1 MASRTRNFFL
11 NFLSLTATAL
21 IIRGVGVAF
30 NIYVSNKAGAEAMG
44 LFSLLGGIYGF
55 SVTVAC
61 ASINLGT
68 TRAVSDAMGE
78 GNISLARKTAKKA
91 LVCAFV
97 TSAAASVLL
106 FSLAPVIGK
115 YALGDTRVVTPL
127 RILSLSL
134 LPVSLGSCLSGY
146 FTAVKRV
153 KACSGIQIAVQGI
166 KIGLTALFL
175 GKFIDYGAEF
185 ACIALVL
192 GMTLSEGLS
201 LCVTYLLYRYDVG
214 TNLGKVDSTEHP
226 GIITKLLSIT
236 VPVTFSAC
244 VRSGLTT
251 LQHILIP
258 KGLKASGKSWSE
270 ALSSYGILHSMVMP
284 LILFPSAFITS
295 FSGLLIPEVTDC
307 RVNKDF
313 KRLERIAYRIL
324 TLALIFS
331 IGCAGIIIFFSQ
343 GLGKT
348 VYSSS
353 EAAYYIRL
361 MAPLIPIM
369 YIDSSVDAFLKGMG
383 HEVYSMN
390 VNIADALTACLFA
403 LFLIPKMGLMG
414 YVISIYA
421 TEMLNTFL
429 SLWKMLKITN
439 MKFKIFHQI
448 FMPLVCIFC
457 ATNVSYF
464 LLRVLSIKGEIFDL
478 VLHILLSVFFYIAF
492 LYMTKTIGA
501 DEREVMHQAMKK

>member
-44 LFSLLGGIYGF
+44 LYSLLGGIYAF
-55 SVTVAC
+55 SVTVGC
-61 ASINLGT
+61 AGINLGT
-68 TRAVSDAMGE
+68 TRVVSDAMGV
-78 GNISLARKTAKKA
+78 GDLPLAKKTVKKA
-91 LVCAFV
+91 LIC
-97 TSAAASVLL
+97 SIISSLAATVLL
-106 FSLAPVIGK
+106 FTLSGVIGE
-115 YALGDTRVVTPL
+115 RVLADSRVIIPL
-127 RILSLSL
+127 KILSLSL
-134 LPVSLGSCLSGY
+134 CPVSVCSCLSGY

-153 KACSGIQIAVQGI
+153 KISSGIQVAVQAV
-166 KIGLTALFL
+166 KIVLTVIFL
-175 GKFIDYGAEF
+175 GRFINLGAEF

-192 GMTLSEGLS
+192 GATASEFVSML
-201 LCVTYLLYRYDVG
+201 LTYILYRYDLKKNIRQKDG
-214 TNLGKVDSTEHP
+214 TSTD
-226 GIITKLLSIT
+226 GIVRKILSIT
-236 VPVTFSAC
+236 LPVTVSAC

-258 KGLKASGKSWSE
+258 KGLKASGKSWAE

-284 LILFPSAFITS
+284 LILFPSAFIS
-295 FSGLLIPEVTDC
+295 SYSGLLIPEVTEC
-307 RVNKDF
+307 RVRGDF
-313 KRLERIAYRIL
+313 ERLRRIAYRIM
-324 TLALIFS
+324 TFALIFS
-331 IGCAGIIIFFSQ
+331 IGTSGIIIFFSH
-343 GLGKT
+343 GLGT
-348 VYSSS
+348 AIYSSK
-353 EAAYYIRL
+353 EAAHYIKV

-403 LFLIPKMGLMG
+403 LFLIPRMGLMG

-429 SLWKMLKITN
+429 SLYKMISVTK

-448 FMPLVCIFC
+448 FMPVICILGG
-457 ATNVSYF
+457 TNASY
-464 LLRVLSIKGEIFDL
+464 LLLKLANIKNEILDL
-478 VLHILLSVFFYIAF
+478 TLHIVLGIVFYILF
-492 LYMTKTIGA
+492 LYITRTIGS
-501 DEREVMHQAMKK
+501 EEKEVITQALKK